1 MILHL
6 QYGYHHL
13 MDADDDIDIE
23 GFDIEED
30 ETLDPDLDG
39 VEVDEFRPDSVVVK
53 QAQETVRKRVLA
65 RYAGQLNAIELAKA
79 VKDELTP
86 LTAPAERGAILEA
99 AVVKLSLDILAENV
113 KPKSVREAAQ
123 AIEVLARIQGI
134 SQAGADRLP
143 PGTRMDIFARV
154 TSALERT
161 TGDEGKLPPT
171 TREAIE
177 AIEAIST
184 ED

>member
-1 MILHL
+1 MTC
-6 QYGYHHL
+6 
-13 MDADDDIDIE
+13 MDADDIE
-23 GFDIEED
+23 GFDIDED
-30 ETLDPDLDG
+30 DTLDPDLDA
-39 VEVDEFRPDSVVVK
+39 VEVSEFHPDSVVVK
-53 QAQETVRKRVLA
+53 HAQESVRKRVLA
-65 RYAGQLNAIELAKA
+65 RYAGQLNAIDLAKA

-99 AVVKLSLDILAENV
+99 AVVKLSLDILSENV
-113 KPKSVREAAQ
+113 RPKSVREAAQ
-123 AIEVLARIQGI
+123 AIEILARIQGI

-161 TGDEGKLPPT
+161 TGDASKLPET

-177 AIEAIST
+177 AVAAE

>member
-1 MILHL
+1 
-6 QYGYHHL
+6 
-13 MDADDDIDIE
+13 MDADDIE
-23 GFDIEED
+23 GFDIDEGED
-30 ETLDPDLDG
+30 LDPDLDA
-39 VEVDEFRPDSVVVK
+39 VEVSEFHPDSVVVK
-53 QAQETVRKRVLA
+53 HAQESVRKRVLA

-99 AVVKLSLDILAENV
+99 AVVKLSLDILSENV
-113 KPKSVREAAQ
+113 RPKSVREAAQ
-123 AIEVLARIQGI
+123 AIEILARIQGI
-134 SQAGADRLP
+134 SQSGDRLP

-161 TGDEGKLPPT
+161 TGDADKLPQT

-177 AIEAIST
+177 AVAA